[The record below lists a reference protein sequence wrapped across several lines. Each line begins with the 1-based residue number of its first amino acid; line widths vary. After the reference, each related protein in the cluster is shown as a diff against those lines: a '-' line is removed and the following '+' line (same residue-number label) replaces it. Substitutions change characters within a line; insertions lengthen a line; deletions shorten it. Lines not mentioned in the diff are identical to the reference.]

1 MTHELTKQA
10 YNLWFNMKEVA
21 VLLILTYKSVKLFM
35 PNEYDTLISLSGL
48 K

>member
-1 MTHELTKQA
+1 MARFIFNELDISNVKSG
-10 YNLWFNMKEVA
+10 WEGI
-21 VLLILTYKSVKLFM
+21 VLLTYQSVKLFM